1 MLKSLDKTKKII
13 VSIFMGLF
21 LLLMFL
27 VIFDK
32 ISFLDNWFYNLLMS
46 FRCGFLDN
54 YFTGV
59 TRFGDVGMVMFI
71 LLLFLIIFK
80 DRRGIFLNI
89 SAIASVGI
97 NYVLKLIIRRD
108 RPNGLRLV
116 EQGGF
121 SFPSGHTMISVCVYG
136 YLLYIVKS
144 SVKNKFLRY
153 FLSILL
159 VILILSI
166 GISRVYVG
174 VHYFSDVLAGY
185 LLASV
190 ILILVIVY
198 TNKYFRGK

>member
-46 FRCGFLDN
+46 FRCEFLDN

>member
-13 VSIFMGLF
+13 VGVMFILF
-21 LLLMFL
+21 SLITTL

-32 ISFLDNWFYNLLMS
+32 FSFIDNFVYNFLMS
-46 FRCGFLDN
+46 FRCDFLDI
-54 YFTGV
+54 YFINV

-89 SAIASVGI
+89 SAIASVGV
-97 NYVLKLIIRRD
+97 NYVLKHLIRRD

-136 YLLYIVKS
+136 YLLYLVKS
-144 SVKNKFLRY
+144 SVKNKILRY
-153 FLSILL
+153 FLSTVL

-166 GISRVYVG
+166 GISRIYVG

>member
-1 MLKSLDKTKKII
+1 MFKSLDKTKKII
-13 VSIFMGLF
+13 ISIFMGLF
-21 LLLMFL
+21 ILLTFL

-32 ISFLDNWFYNLLMS
+32 ISFLDEWFYNLLMS
-46 FRCGFLDN
+46 FRCDFLDF
-54 YFTGV
+54 YFTNI
-59 TRFGDVGMVMFI
+59 TRLGDVGMVMFI

-97 NYVLKLIIRRD
+97 NYVLKQLIRRE
-108 RPNGLRLV
+108 RPDSLRLV

-136 YLLYIVKS
+136 YLLYLVKS
-144 SVKNKFLRY
+144 SVKNKFLKY
-153 FLSILL
+153 FLSTVL

-185 LLASV
+185 LLASI